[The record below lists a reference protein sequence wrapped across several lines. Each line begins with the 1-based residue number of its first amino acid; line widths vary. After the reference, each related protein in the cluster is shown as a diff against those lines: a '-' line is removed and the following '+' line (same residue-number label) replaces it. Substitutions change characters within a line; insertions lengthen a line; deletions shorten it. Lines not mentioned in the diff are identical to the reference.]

1 MKQIVICFLLLI
13 GTATTLHSQDKLVLI
28 SGKTIDV
35 KVQQVLD
42 DIVKYTYP
50 GEIDMYQRPKSGIA
64 YILYANGKKDTFDKN
79 YRDKETGSSATASSR
94 SSAAT
99 SRSSAESSRLSSD
112 DGIPWQDVK
121 TTFSEA
127 DVSKMKRLQRISAV
141 STVSYKDA
149 VQQLKKKA
157 AAIGGT
163 IILIMDVPENAE
175 SSETEVMGIAYR
187 DEASE
192 YTPKTSNERTSTP
205 VENSANAR
213 RRRIAQ
219 QLDSYNS
226 EADIQ
231 PVQSTRSSSNSTSTR
246 QQQSAAQR
254 ETAAES
260 QTFDNDDSPDAVYL
274 LSGRI
279 IHGTIQEYDPED
291 FVSIRT
297 PTGKVS
303 EFSMDDV
310 KRVVRGKGNQSAARA
325 GSSKQQSGQRG
336 SRQNYDDG
344 YGNGAFT
351 SGYKGTFN
359 AGYNLAMGVAEKGS
373 FGFHTS
379 HGYQLNE
386 YLYVGVGAGL
396 NFNLPRDPTMQ
407 LDASTVK
414 YIKDDRYQSVQGHF
428 TPVDSLTYMYG
439 ADTMYMTVPI
449 FLDVRGYLPMENLPI
464 TPFAMLRV
472 GYTFNLSDGFGGMGL
487 FVNPAIGA
495 SYQLTPRIGLNFSI
509 GYMRQSLGVI
519 KNGYRVGNDVYD
531 LPKYGFYYEDAT
543 KSGQKLH
550 NTATHGISLQLG
562 VEF

>member
-1 MKQIVICFLLLI
+1 
-13 GTATTLHSQDKLVLI
+13 
-28 SGKTIDV
+28 
-35 KVQQVLD
+35 
-42 DIVKYTYP
+42 
-50 GEIDMYQRPKSGIA
+50 MYQRPKSGIA
-64 YILYANGKKDTFDKN
+64 YILYANGKKDVFDKT
-79 YRDKETGSSATASSR
+79 YRDKDAGSSTSTSSR
-94 SSAAT
+94 TSATTSRATTSSTNASAARN
-99 SRSSAESSRLSSD
+99 SLSSD
-112 DGIPWQDVK
+112 DEIFWQDVK

-141 STVSYKDA
+141 SDVSYKDA

-163 IILIMDVPENAE
+163 IILIMDVPEN
-175 SSETEVMGIAYR
+175 SDSNETEVMGIAYR
-187 DEASE
+187 DETLE
-192 YTPKTSNERTSTP
+192 YTPKSSNERTTAP
-205 VENSANAR
+205 VETAANVR

-219 QLDSYNS
+219 QLESYNS

-231 PVQSTRSSSNSTSTR
+231 PAQSSSNRSNSTTAR
-246 QQQSAAQR
+246 QQQSSGQR
-254 ETAAES
+254 QAVAES

-279 IHGTIQEYDPED
+279 IHGVIQEYDPDD

-297 PTGKVS
+297 PTSKVY

-310 KRVVRGKGNQSAARA
+310 KRVVRGKGNQSTARA
-325 GSSKQQSGQRG
+325 SSSKQQSTQRA
-336 SRQNYDDG
+336 SKQNYNDG
-344 YGNGAFT
+344 YNDGAFI

-373 FGFHTS
+373 FGFQTS

-396 NFNLPRDPTMQ
+396 TFNIPRDPSMHMEE
-407 LDASTVK
+407 STVK
-414 YIKDDRYQSVQGHF
+414 YIKDNSIAVVQGHF

-449 FLDVRGYLPMENLPI
+449 FLDIRGYLPMENLPV

-472 GYTFNLSDGFGGMGL
+472 GYTFNMSDGFGGMGL
-487 FVNPAIGA
+487 FVSPAIGA
-495 SYQLTPRIGLNFSI
+495 SYQLTPKIGLNFSV
-509 GYMRQSLGVI
+509 GYTRQSLGVI
-519 KNGYRVGNDVYD
+519 KNGYRNANGTVVGD
-531 LPKYGFYYEDAT
+531 LPKYGFYYNDAA
-543 KSGQKLH
+543 GQTLH
-550 NTATHGISLQLG
+550 NTSTHGITLQLG